1 MNQNIPQFDFSQVG
15 KRTPYRVP
23 EGFFADN
30 EKEILSKLA
39 LQPAKQYIP
48 LRRWVGYAAVAT
60 VLLVAVVYPLA
71 TYRWSEEKPV
81 YSSQEDWSQFAD
93 ADLFLENMNW

>member
-1 MNQNIPQFDFSQVG
+1 MNQDIPQFDFSQVG

-23 EGFFADN
+23 EGFFANN
-30 EKEILSKLA
+30 EQKLRSQVVVQSA
-39 LQPAKQYIP
+39 RHHIP
-48 LRRWVGYAAVAT
+48 LRRWAGYAAVAT
-60 VLLVAVVYPLA
+60 VLLAAILYPLA
-71 TYRWSEEKPV
+71 SYRRAGEQMV